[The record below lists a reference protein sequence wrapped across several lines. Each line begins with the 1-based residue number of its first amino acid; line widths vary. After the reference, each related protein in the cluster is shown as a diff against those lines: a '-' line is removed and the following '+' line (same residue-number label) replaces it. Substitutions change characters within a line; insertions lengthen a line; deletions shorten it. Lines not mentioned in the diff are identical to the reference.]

1 MNPGL
6 CKLRLGGG
14 GGGGGEDA
22 VLFPHNQGPIVY
34 HSGSNSINGSIL
46 IPIIQSSMLALTSF
60 LLLAV

>member
-1 MNPGL
+1 MNLGL

-14 GGGGGEDA
+14 EEDA
-22 VLFPHNQGPIVY
+22 VLVPHNQSPIVY

-46 IPIIQSSMLALTSF
+46 IPIIQSSMLVLTSF